1 VAREFLDVFLEELPG
16 MRPYQDVEFA
26 IEILPETSPISK
38 RPYQIPPNELVKMKK
53 QLKELEDKGFI
64 RLSLSFWGCP
74 TMFVKK
80 KDHTLR
86 LVIDYRPLN
95 KVTVKNKYPFPELM
109 ISLVS

>member
-64 RLSLSFWGCP
+64 RLSLSFWGNVCEEEGSY
-74 TMFVKK
+74 VEVGY
-80 KDHTLR
+80 R
-86 LVIDYRPLN
+86 LPSSEQGNGEKQVS
-95 KVTVKNKYPFPELM
+95 
-109 ISLVS
+109 IS